1 MKTGKKPCEKELQ
14 MLLKELKSHIDE
26 GKRPYPCPSVSI
38 CGEKTNC
45 GGELPVELISI
56 AFLFNLW

>member
-1 MKTGKKPCEKELQ
+1 MRKRTPNAPQGI
-14 MLLKELKSHIDE
+14 ELKSHIDK

-56 AFLFNLW
+56 AFLLNLW